1 MAGVRGM
8 KKGVRRDHSF
18 AKRRVHAT
26 MEQQLAKP
34 MLRAS
39 GGRAAIGNSPGKR
52 GMAASAK
59 NLLKKVK
66 GRARQPVQIVRNQI
80 CLTGGLLGSTHV
92 CVPVNADGEGREWVQ
107 LKASLPW
114 LVAATTGK
122 GSIRR
127 SCLKYVTLMA
137 EVREQLSAAAG
148 PEVAPEAN
156 ALAPA
161 GEGPSA
167 ADDPLLAMLRKRG
180 LETSPSAAPARPCAR
195 AGGGCA
201 KTMAGKVEVGS
212 FADPKVMDARA
223 PRVLSLRGRGGTE
236 AAVSCE
242 ILLTDLP
249 WAIEHMRREVEWKG
263 VPQEASG
270 AGVAGGPATCHPLA
284 LAPAGGSAP
293 ELTYDQVSSKW
304 FCDVV
309 GQRLFIEVPSQT
321 QSCKRVPL
329 SVASYLANK
338 ERARCQLLEAAKAE
352 LAEAGLASAEPAFME
367 APATPAAAWG
377 PRACGGKLDA
387 AVVDLSD

>member
-1 MAGVRGM
+1 MVVRRAGKRAHTYVRTYLVVCNCHARSAFWLFCFCRTLRPALTVCRLATMAGVRGM
-8 KKGVRRDHSF
+8 KKGVRGV
-18 AKRRVHAT
+18 RRVHAT

-127 SCLKYVTLMA
+127 SGLKYVTLMA
-137 EVREQLSAAAG
+137 EVREQLRAAAG

-161 GEGPSA
+161 G
-167 ADDPLLAMLRKRG
+167 
-180 LETSPSAAPARPCAR
+180 
-195 AGGGCA
+195 GG
-201 KTMAGKVEVGS
+201 
-212 FADPKVMDARA
+212 ARA
-223 PRVLSLRGRGGTE
+223 PPTTPSWPCYGSVGLKPPLQ
-236 AAVSCE
+236 
-242 ILLTDLP
+242 
-249 WAIEHMRREVEWKG
+249 RR
-263 VPQEASG
+263 PRARARARG
-270 AGVAGGPATCHPLA
+270 AGARRR
-284 LAPAGGSAP
+284 
-293 ELTYDQVSSKW
+293 W
-304 FCDVV
+304 
-309 GQRLFIEVPSQT
+309 
-321 QSCKRVPL
+321 
-329 SVASYLANK
+329 
-338 ERARCQLLEAAKAE
+338 RARSK
-352 LAEAGLASAEPAFME
+352 
-367 APATPAAAWG
+367 
-377 PRACGGKLDA
+377 
-387 AVVDLSD
+387 